1 MCVRHEVQLFVILS
15 VFVHLSVCVWPW
27 PNWGDKPKPID
38 GNWSTWSAWSS
49 CKIPSDS
56 NLLPFR
62 HKERDCTN
70 PKPKNGGA
78 DCVGETR
85 RTSGCDDCNIPLGME
100 SGRIQDSFVTALDSH
115 KDFPASSA
123 RLNGKFAWCSD
134 YPDSL
139 LEPLYLQIDMK
150 RITTISAIATQGFY
164 PPVELMSLRMGRVSK
179 YQLKYSMDGVSW
191 QLYKN
196 SDNATILFGNKKRNG
211 TVLNVLTPEITAR
224 FLRVYPSSY
233 FSFVCMR
240 LEVYGCSF
248 GCGGALA
255 QEPGN
260 IVTEGTPTEDQDC
273 LWSVILP
280 NTSQIYF
287 DFINFNI
294 PCSNGLVEF
303 RDGGMPYAT
312 APLLVEYCGYESSL
326 PPPVSSN
333 SSRLWVRYKSNS
345 SDPQVGFYAVYFP
358 GCDEQLQGSN
368 GDVKSPNFPKEYFHN
383 SKCTW
388 TISVPEGKSVKLL
401 FLDFKVEG
409 DLNRQRCPHDHLT
422 IWNGTDSNATIIG
435 KFCNSNPPPSVI
447 CSSGNT
453 LRLKFHS
460 DDAIAWTGFHIRY
473 QAAEPSAYCS
483 EISSSVVM
491 PTSSRSSMSH
501 MALTRTPYLTTQH
514 ALFPASGYLAE
525 LTPTFV
531 SLSTSMA
538 LNGTFGFS
546 GTTIIGEMHAAARGK
561 QDDEDE
567 DDSLLTVVVLSVLA
581 FLVICMILASMVPCA
596 KRHIE
601 KRKQEKE
608 MNLVFAASS
617 SIPETNSKE
626 TFEVV
631 DNNTLPVPEI
641 VMCEG
646 SSYEEI
652 LPLAGVAES
661 VSLCETSTGEETN
674 AKIDTGRSK
683 LTSKAGGGIEQMEDG
698 LNDLGNEFDENSSIN
713 LDGAETEMDCLKMS
727 YEDLGSSFA
736 SEMQAMLSH
745 FVESDDQPAQNERHS
760 SNPKTSSQDCDHE
773 TGKTNMNGMEAKD
786 IGNIPHST
794 IQDDN
799 RSNLSTEEA
808 PSSSISSQEEERQS
822 LLNGD
827 EAADENETWEM
838 QPIHTDGHSWR
849 KAAKDGVSV
858 SCKDKKDSGC
868 ASSSENLHSV
878 ERCLLDAGDTETIV

>member
-1 MCVRHEVQLFVILS
+1 MRLSLDGSNKAEVN
-15 VFVHLSVCVWPW
+15 VCVWPW

-38 GNWSTWSAWSS
+38 GNWSAWSAWSS
-49 CKIPSDS
+49 CQIPSDG

-70 PKPKNGGA
+70 PRPKNDGA
-78 DCVGETR
+78 DCIGEAK
-85 RTSGCDDCNIPLGME
+85 RTSGCDDCSIPLGME
-100 SGRIQDSFVTALDSH
+100 SGRIHDSFVTALDSH
-115 KDFPASSA
+115 DDFPASSA
-123 RLNGKFAWCSD
+123 RLNGKSAWCSD

-139 LEPLYLQIDMK
+139 LEPLYLQIDLK

-191 QLYKN
+191 QLYRN
-196 SDNATILFGNKKRNG
+196 RDNATILPGNKKRNG

-260 IVTEGTPTEDQDC
+260 IVTEGIPTEDQDC

-280 NTSQIYF
+280 NTSIIHF

-303 RDGGMPYAT
+303 RDGGMPYGIASV
-312 APLLVEYCGYESSL
+312 LVEYCGYDGSL

-333 SSRLWVRYKSNS
+333 SGKLWTRYKSNS

-358 GCDEQLQGSN
+358 GCGEQLQGSS
-368 GDVKSPNFPKEYFHN
+368 GDVKSPNFPREYFHN
-383 SKCTW
+383 SKCIW

-401 FLDFKVEG
+401 FVDFKVEG
-409 DLNRQRCPHDHLT
+409 DRNRQRCPHDHLT
-422 IWNGTDSNATIIG
+422 IWNGTDLNATIIG
-435 KFCNSNPPPSVI
+435 KFCNSNPPPPVI

-453 LRLKFHS
+453 LRLRFRS

-473 QAAEPSAYCS
+473 QAVDPSAHCS
-483 EISSSVVM
+483 EMSSSVVM
-491 PTSSRSSMSH
+491 PTSSQLPTFH
-501 MALTRTPYLTTQH
+501 MALTHTPQLTTQH
-514 ALFPASGYLAE
+514 WLFHASSYLAE
-525 LTPTFV
+525 ITPTFI

-538 LNGTFGFS
+538 LNGTFSFS
-546 GTTIIGEMHAAARGK
+546 GTTMNGEMQAAARGK
-561 QDDEDE
+561 QDDED
-567 DDSLLTVVVLSVLA
+567 DNDGLLTVVVLSVLSL
-581 FLVICMILASMVPCA
+581 LVVCMILASMVPCA
-596 KRHIE
+596 RRHIE
-601 KRKQEKE
+601 KRRREKE
-608 MNLVFAASS
+608 MNMVFAASL

-626 TFEVV
+626 TFEVA
-631 DNNTLPVPEI
+631 DNNTLQVPEI

-652 LPLAGVAES
+652 LPPADIAES
-661 VSLCETSTGEETN
+661 VPLCETPTVEETN
-674 AKIDTGRSK
+674 DKIDTVESK
-683 LTSKAGGGIEQMEDG
+683 VSSKVGSGTKQFEDG
-698 LNDLGNEFDENSSIN
+698 LNDIGDEQTEFEDKSSLD
-713 LDGAETEMDCLKMS
+713 LDGAETEVDCLKMS

-745 FVESDDQPAQNERHS
+745 FVESDDQPARNAKPS
-760 SNPKTSSQDCDHE
+760 ANPENSPQDCDHE
-773 TGKTNMNGMEAKD
+773 TGMTNRNGMEAKD
-786 IGNIPHST
+786 I
-794 IQDDN
+794 DN
-799 RSNLSTEEA
+799 RSNPSSDEA
-808 PSSSISSQEEERQS
+808 PSSSSISNQEEERQS

-827 EAADENETWEM
+827 SAADEDEIWEM
-838 QPIHTDGHSWR
+838 QPIDVDSPSRRKTVSEDGI
-849 KAAKDGVSV
+849 SV
-858 SCKDKKDSGC
+858 SCKDSKDSGC

-878 ERCLLDAGDTETIV
+878 DRYLNTGDIETSV